1 VSFRSINLGTWY
13 VNALVQIF
21 RDYYTTEDVMQMM
34 VRVNGQVTAAY
45 SSKGYKQCP
54 APVFT
59 LAKSIYF

>member
-1 VSFRSINLGTWY
+1 VSIRSIDHGTWY

-34 VRVNGQVTAAY
+34 VRVNGKVAEAY
-45 SSKGYKQCP
+45 SAQGYKQCP
-54 APVFT
+54 VPVFT